1 MRPFH
6 ALLVKWI
13 LWRQIRTSGAK
24 STLQCNS
31 TSCRINSKSKRIP
44 TRQEFIEKEETK
56 QNKKKTKKWGRMGN
70 GINLVPICLVS
81 YLPVDSARGRL
92 TTDYIKRTR
101 ARSFSGHYFGPF
113 PLH

>member
-56 QNKKKTKKWGRMGN
+56 QNKKNKKMGADGKWNQSGAHLLGFLFTSRFRKGAAYN
-70 GINLVPICLVS
+70 GLHQT
-81 YLPVDSARGRL
+81 DQSAL
-92 TTDYIKRTR
+92 I
-101 ARSFSGHYFGPF
+101 
-113 PLH
+113 